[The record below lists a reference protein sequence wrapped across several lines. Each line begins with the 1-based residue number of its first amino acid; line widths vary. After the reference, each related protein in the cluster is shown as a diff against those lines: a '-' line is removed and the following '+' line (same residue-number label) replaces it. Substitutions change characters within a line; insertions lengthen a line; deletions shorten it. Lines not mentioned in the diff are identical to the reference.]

1 MTLAEL
7 STLIDDI
14 LDKSNTD
21 YFNNTE
27 KEYWINKAAK
37 ELALEKYEEFQ
48 LTEKGRQYLSPL
60 TRKVTV
66 TAVTSFQKLTTCVD
80 FMLFTSLLGTFTDT
94 CGNIQKVPIVPLQD
108 DDGRVFQ
115 DPFWKPD
122 DITPWYEETFDTIAG
137 AEVVTILSST
147 TPTNIEIRY
156 LKQPRKVSFTTNT
169 MTDLPEIIHEELA
182 NVTARMMIASLQ
194 QPNSYQVQQIETQE
208 GDA

>member
-1 MTLAEL
+1 MTLTEL
-7 STLIDDI
+7 SILIDDM

-21 YFNNTE
+21 WFNNTE

-60 TRKVTV
+60 TRKVIV
-66 TAVTSFQKLTTCVD
+66 TAVSSFQKLTTCPD
-80 FMLFTSLLGTFTDT
+80 FMLFTSFLGSFVDD
-94 CGNIQKVPIVPLQD
+94 CGNTQKVPIVPLQD
-108 DDGRVFQ
+108 DDGRVYQ

-122 DITPWYEETFDTIAG
+122 DITPWYEETFDTTLG
-137 AEVVTILSST
+137 AEVIQVLSTT
-147 TPTNIEIRY
+147 TPTSIEIRY
-156 LKQPRKVSFTTNT
+156 LKLPRKVSFTTNT

-182 NVTARMMIASLQ
+182 NVTVRMMLSSLQ

-208 GDA
+208 GNQ